1 MKKLLIATTNPGKF
15 NEFRI
20 IIGELA
26 PDLEIV
32 SLKDLDIKDKIE
44 ETGLTFKENAALKA
58 EFYRDLAGLPA
69 LADDSGLEIDWL
81 NGEPGVLSRRWPG
94 YEATDEELIEITL
107 RKLRGVPKEKRGAQL
122 RAVIALALLPRSSF
136 GRGGESG
143 EVKTHFFEG
152 VLRGFITEKVE
163 APIIPG
169 FPFRSILYVP
179 ERGRVLAEFS
189 AEEEAAMSHRKIALE
204 RAKEILKKIHN

>member
-15 NEFRI
+15 NEFMI

-44 ETGLTFKENAALKA
+44 ETGLTFEENAALKA
-58 EFYRDLAGLPA
+58 KFYGDLTGLPA
-69 LADDSGLEIDWL
+69 LADDGGLEIDYL
-81 NGEPGVLSRRWPG
+81 NGEPGIVSRRWPG
-94 YEATDEELIEITL
+94 YEATDEELIDITL
-107 RKLRGVPKEKRGAQL
+107 KKLRGVSPDERGAQL
-122 RAVIALALLPRSSF
+122 RAVIALAIPGDAEIR
-136 GRGGESG
+136 
-143 EVKTHFFEG
+143 FFEG
-152 VLRGFITEKVE
+152 VLRGFITEKIM

-179 ERGRVLAEFS
+179 ERGKVLAELS
-189 AEEEAAMSHRKIALE
+189 VEEEAAISHRKIALE
-204 RAKEILKKIHN
+204 KAKPILGKL